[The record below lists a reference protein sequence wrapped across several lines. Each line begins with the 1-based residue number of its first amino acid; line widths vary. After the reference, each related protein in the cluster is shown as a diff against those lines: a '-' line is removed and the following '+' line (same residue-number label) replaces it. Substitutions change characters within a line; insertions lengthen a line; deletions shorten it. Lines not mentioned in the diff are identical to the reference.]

1 MRLLNI
7 LAFMY
12 VCMTSARFADFVQIR
27 WLGFV
32 ELCGRHSLEVFAT
45 GTMLSLL
52 GRLLF
57 RTFGTPWEMQLLVN
71 GAGFA
76 CMIGVALLLE
86 RPKAATARQSSPRP
100 GEVRR

>member
-1 MRLLNI
+1 
-7 LAFMY
+7 MY
-12 VCMTSARFADFVQIR
+12 VCMTSARFAEFVQIR
-27 WLGFV
+27 WLSFV

-71 GAGFA
+71 GVGFA
-76 CMIGVALLLE
+76 CMIGVAMLLE
-86 RPKAATARQSSPRP
+86 RPKAALRAQAEARA
-100 GEVRR
+100 GGARR